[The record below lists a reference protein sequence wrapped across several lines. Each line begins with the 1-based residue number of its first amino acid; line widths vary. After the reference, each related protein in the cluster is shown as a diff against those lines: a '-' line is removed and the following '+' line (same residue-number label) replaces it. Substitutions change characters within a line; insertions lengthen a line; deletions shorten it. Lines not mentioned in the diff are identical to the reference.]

1 MMDGGP
7 ILWYLNRLRTDNR
20 SAILFTGYQ
29 AENSGGRKLI
39 ETGKL
44 PIYGHNVDVA
54 CEIDRFDLS
63 NHADH
68 SDLVNFAVDC
78 KAKHVILFH
87 GDPETRPL
95 LAESLREKSI
105 QVHCPINGENI
116 HIK

>member
-1 MMDGGP
+1 M
-7 ILWYLNRLRTDNR
+7 
-20 SAILFTGYQ
+20 FTGYQ
-29 AENSGGRKLI
+29 AEKRGGRKLI

-44 PIYGHNVDVA
+44 PIYGHNVDIA

-68 SDLVNFAVDC
+68 SALIDFAVGC
-78 KAKHVILFH
+78 NPKHVILFH

-95 LAESLREKSI
+95 LAEALREKGMT
-105 QVHCPINGENI
+105 VHCPDNGENV